1 MLGSCLILCFYFQ
14 IACQLPRVYLFIYLF
29 FVVHSDK
36 HEKENTKTT
45 TSKTQSMAVF
55 ILRVNVV
62 GLILTKYTKYTKLI
76 IKYTNWI
83 NYQIY

>member
-1 MLGSCLILCFYFQ
+1 MLGSYLILCFYFQ
-14 IACQLPRVYLFIYLF
+14 IACQLPRVYLFFFF

-36 HEKENTKTT
+36 HEKKNTKTT

-62 GLILTKYTKYTKLI
+62 GLIITKYTKYTKLI